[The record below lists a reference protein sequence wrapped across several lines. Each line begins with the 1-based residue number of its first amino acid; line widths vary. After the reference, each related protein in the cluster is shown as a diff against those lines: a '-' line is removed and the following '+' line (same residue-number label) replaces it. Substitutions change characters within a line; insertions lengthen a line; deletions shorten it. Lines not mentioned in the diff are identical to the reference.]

1 MLLEICVTKL
11 RKAGGGWNIKRRRK
25 DMKIRYQR
33 EERKAEGE
41 MPVSFLK
48 YRLKFAGSLKPSL

>member
-1 MLLEICVTKL
+1 
-11 RKAGGGWNIKRRRK
+11 
-25 DMKIRYQR
+25 MKIRYQR